1 MNTTMSS
8 APAARGTSPVRH
20 PLRITHFPNLWV
32 AATLSLF
39 GDQFYLVALPWLVLQ
54 LTSSSLSLATIMMAA
69 AVPQAVLMLMGGALS
84 DRVAP
89 RRILIATGVTR
100 AALVATVALLT
111 GSGVLQVWHL
121 YVLAFAFGIADA
133 FASPARAALVPSL
146 VSPEQYAP
154 ANAMLHGSAE
164 LSTLVGPAPAG
175 MVVKHWGLAPA
186 FWIDAVSF
194 VGLVLALWRVPDR
207 GLPSEAPAEGA
218 AAGVLGSIRD
228 GLRYVIRG
236 PGLRTLI
243 VVSAVLNL
251 CMAGP
256 VTIGLATMARFRFA
270 SPTAYGI
277 LLSCFGGGSLVG
289 MILAGTVKRL
299 PGRGWLLTALMFA
312 MAAALFG
319 LALVY
324 ALVPVAALL
333 TAMGVCAGLV
343 NVQIMSWIQL
353 TVAREMLGRVM
364 SVLMLSAVGLVPV
377 SLVIA
382 GAVAQAHLAELLLG
396 AGGLVVATAVAV
408 LLTPK
413 ARAI

>member
-1 MNTTMSS
+1 MRAIMSS
-8 APAARGTSPVRH
+8 APTARGSSPVSH
-20 PLRITHFPNLWV
+20 PLRIAHFRNLWI

-54 LTSSSLSLATIMMAA
+54 LTSSSLSLAAIMMAA
-69 AVPQAVLMLMGGALS
+69 AVPRAVLMLVGGALS
-84 DRVAP
+84 DRLPP
-89 RRILIATGVTR
+89 RRILIATGLTR

-111 GSGVLQVWHL
+111 GSGVIQVWHL

-133 FASPARAALVPSL
+133 FASPASAALLPSL

-164 LSTLVGPAPAG
+164 LSTLLGPAPAG
-175 MVVKHWGLAPA
+175 LVVKHWGLAPA
-186 FWIDAVSF
+186 FWIDAASF

-207 GLPSEAPAEGA
+207 GLPSEASARGAE
-218 AAGVLGSIRD
+218 AGVLGSIRD
-228 GLRYVIRG
+228 GLRYVVRD

-256 VTIGLATMARFRFA
+256 LTIGLATMAKFRFGSA
-270 SPTAYGI
+270 TAYGI

-289 MILAGTVKRL
+289 MIVAGTVKRL

-333 TAMGVCAGLV
+333 TAMGACAGLV

-353 TVAREMLGRVM
+353 TVAREILGRVM
-364 SVLMLSAVGLVPV
+364 SVLMLSAVGLFPV

-382 GAVAQAHLAELLLG
+382 GALAQAHLAELFLG
-396 AGGLVVATAVAV
+396 AGGLVLAAAVAV

>member
-1 MNTTMSS
+1 MRAIMSS
-8 APAARGTSPVRH
+8 APVAPDSSPVSH
-20 PLRITHFPNLWV
+20 PLRIAHFRNLWI

-54 LTSSSLSLATIMMAA
+54 LTSSSLSLAAIMMAA
-69 AVPQAVLMLMGGALS
+69 AVPRAVLILGGGALS
-84 DRVAP
+84 DRIPP
-89 RRILIATGVTR
+89 RRILIATGLTR

-111 GSGVLQVWHL
+111 GSGVIQVWHL

-133 FASPARAALVPSL
+133 FASPASAALLPSL

-164 LSTLVGPAPAG
+164 LSTLLGPAPAG
-175 MVVKHWGLAPA
+175 LVVKHWGLAPA
-186 FWIDAVSF
+186 FWIDATSF

-207 GLPSEAPAEGA
+207 GLPSEASARGAE
-218 AAGVLGSIRD
+218 AGVLGSIRD
-228 GLRYVIRG
+228 GLRYVVRD

-243 VVSAVLNL
+243 VVSAVLNM

-256 VTIGLATMARFRFA
+256 LTIGLATMAKFRFGSA
-270 SPTAYGI
+270 TAYGI

-289 MILAGTVKRL
+289 MIVAGSVKRL

-312 MAAALFG
+312 MAAALLG

-333 TAMGVCAGLV
+333 TAMGACAGLV

-364 SVLMLSAVGLVPV
+364 SVLMLSAVGLFPV

-382 GAVAQAHLAELLLG
+382 GAVAQAHLAELFLG
-396 AGGLVVATAVAV
+396 AGGLVLAAAVAV